1 MCKRLLP
8 PKTAGALPKAAKAF
22 YTPSPVQLLGNLHKE
37 LSRIE
42 ISCFN
47 VRFQNPTAMRK
58 SAFLVAL
65 VMISGTAL
73 VLYSFASPD
82 RFYFNTT
89 DFHIQEQS
97 KLSLNGT
104 TNINKFNCACG
115 QKFQPQA
122 FYATTSAN
130 RSNITFSH
138 TVLHLRTTSLDCGNK
153 LMNKDMYETLQAKAH
168 PNISIE
174 LKKAV
179 FPTGVTIDD
188 CSQWVELDAETV
200 ITIAGVA
207 KKVPLKVNARS
218 LAAGRFQFRS
228 MQVLKMTDFGIQ
240 PPTAMMGA
248 VKVRDEIQI
257 YFDLI
262 VQAGSNEATASQV
275 SGS

>member
-1 MCKRLLP
+1 
-8 PKTAGALPKAAKAF
+8 
-22 YTPSPVQLLGNLHKE
+22 
-37 LSRIE
+37 
-42 ISCFN
+42 
-47 VRFQNPTAMRK
+47 MRK
-58 SAFLVAL
+58 SSFLNAL
-65 VMISGTAL
+65 LTTSGAVW
-73 VLYSFASPD
+73 VLLSFSSPD
-82 RFYFNTT
+82 GFYFNTT

-104 TNINKFNCACG
+104 TNINKFTCACG

-122 FYATTSAN
+122 FYASASAN

-138 TVLHLRTTSLDCGNK
+138 TVLHLRTTTLDCGNK
-153 LMNKDMYETLQAKAH
+153 LMNRDMYETLRANTH
-168 PNISIE
+168 PSISIE

-179 FPTGVTIDD
+179 FPVGVTIDD
-188 CSQWVELDAETV
+188 CSEWVELDAETV

-207 KKVPLKVNARS
+207 KKVPLKVKARS

-228 MQVLKMTDFGIQ
+228 AQGLKMTDFGIQ

-257 YFDLI
+257 HFDLI
-262 VQAGSNEATASQV
+262 VQAASEPASASQV